1 MSAIQDLSEAWAG
14 HTGLEVETFL
24 KQQIGSAIAAAGGK
38 VGFVEMVGTDL
49 KFYDSEG
56 GTVIAT
62 ISLGG
67 DVYNISIDTSTGQV
81 FYILA
86 DETEK
91 IVTITP
97 STRVSAFGS
106 QESEPFP
113 EGYSYVVAVNTGGGY
128 INRITGEINVGESGS
143 FDIRPFLATGDN
155 YIRIAVTGLT
165 SGQTKTVV
173 LTGTL
178 TTLTMSVNHAW
189 QNVWHEKESYTIT
202 GIRFAG
208 SLIKYLHVALDDVE
222 FDPVPYSAGQSY
234 TTTATTYTIPASAF
248 PASSGNGIHKVT
260 LWMAAQGISTPV
272 STFYIMCAA
281 EDDTTPMVAINNITP
296 MAVNFTSDN
305 IFGYAVYNANEV
317 RFGLSAVLGST
328 TYPVASGISITD
340 RAEGEKYT
348 FAYPLEID
356 TGSNTVT
363 LGTLT
368 AVATPY
374 SGSTSGSSHTVTTAL
389 DNTYSYIATPGALFY
404 LNAATRDNGQANYQ
418 TIINEMGASQ
428 DGNFA
433 AQYSATWNGFSWGN
447 DGWIEEQIPTVGG
460 GTATARALSVP
471 AGSSVTFN
479 GFAPLFH
486 VASYSGF
493 TLEML
498 LKCGHPSDYDEPVF
512 SAFGGGAG
520 LKIYPTKIVV
530 FSSTESDEVY
540 QSVNLSENQI
550 THLTIT
556 FTKNYEGVN
565 GRNLVSI
572 FVNGISN
579 VNFAF
584 SGTFG
589 NGDFTIGQQDTDA
602 YLYKMRVY
610 GSALEPQAVFNN
622 FLNAIIDNVEYNR
635 RATYEKN
642 TILDGDVVD
651 YTACK
656 AAGYNIMVVEMDS
669 DSHQI
674 PSVTNDTVYTGCS
687 LKFEYGQHPEWDVNV
702 VNVDLDGQGTTSK
715 RYFRWNLRAKTNK
728 NTMWYYADGSAEKG
742 KEGYF
747 AGTDYI
753 RVDRITAKKN
763 YASSMQ
769 GHKMGFTGIYNDL
782 FKAVGL
788 SSHLP
793 NEDYRVAVYEFPFVG
808 FRHIKSNDTYEFM
821 GLYTT
826 GPDKGSKVTFG
837 YSSSYGSLLSIE
849 GPNHAPRGTRFLHPW
864 VDVTYDY
871 QDETLRFGGEEGW
884 DCDGIGGGLSSGEQ
898 SDAAAILALYTSEW
912 KPAYDI
918 VYHCSPYIAS
928 IAETGYA
935 SAAAINNDLTA
946 FLGGSTNGI
955 SNQLLNFY
963 DTNYD
968 LWFYRTSTGQ
978 FENLTTVEGNNS
990 HNVKTYL
997 GLAGT
1002 PTTAQIK
1009 AARAAKFKSEMTNY
1023 WDLDQTLFHY
1033 CYCIIFGVTDNFAK
1047 NSYPFKFE
1055 ALASS
1060 NTGNR
1065 WGWREDD
1072 LDTVLMTD
1080 NNGRNT
1086 KSYSVEHGDLND
1098 GVQIFQGGNS
1108 ALWVLIRDN
1117 YQTEIR
1123 DMMLRIVQAAESI
1136 AISLGIQGD
1145 GLHNSLFNLTS
1156 YYCWEQSSR
1165 YFSATLYEKD
1175 KRWSYLEP
1183 WLINPEATYNGVKP
1197 LTQALGDQYQAEKL
1211 WMERRIAYIFSK
1223 YRIGA
1228 FAGDNIGYN
1237 AFVFTLA
1244 QPFTFNVTPAIDLY
1258 PVVSLANSGDRQG
1271 TRTPAGNTVAIT
1283 MDLADGQ
1290 TRNYFHGGDWI
1301 ASLGDLSGMRL
1312 AAVGA
1317 SSNIDFSIV
1326 GSRIQDLK
1334 VGAASGVTFNAT
1346 SLSVKSPTIT
1356 SIDARNT
1363 TTVGNSVD
1371 LMECPRLRSVLFEGS
1386 GATGLLL
1393 PVGAKLTE
1401 VSFPEN
1407 ATRVFMHSLPFLTEE
1422 NLTLP
1427 NLAGISSLYVNN
1439 CPAIN
1444 PLDLVRDILNTT
1456 GNNLQYVTLSWRD
1469 TLVATTAEINAM
1481 FALADK
1487 AGYVDYQTGGS
1498 PTDTNGD
1505 PILEGPISSNEEMS
1519 SVIYAR
1525 IEDTFPR
1532 VQLDFD
1538 LTKVYIDFADP
1549 AVEAIALAN
1558 WDTITDDDRI
1568 TLDEARNVTTVGT
1581 LFRANTNIT
1590 SFDELRFFENITNLQ
1605 NSNGTNNA
1613 AFYNCTNLESVTLPK
1628 TITALGGYVFNNC
1641 TSLKTI
1647 GGTEYIETL
1656 GYSSYG
1662 ITFMGCTSLEEINFP
1677 NLKTFNGTQQFRNCT
1692 GLKRVISLGSVTQ
1705 ISGGNNVGCFM
1716 GCTALEEVNLPS
1728 TVTTIQPYAFYG
1740 CIMLTNVGAPPN
1752 LITIGENAFYQT
1764 GIEELNLSNV
1774 TYIGNSA
1781 FRYSGIKEIDCPK
1794 LQTLGDLAF
1803 GNCESLTTIKDL
1815 GNITIIN
1822 GATNWGTFRQCTALR
1837 SVNLP
1842 NTLQTIGSQAFINC
1856 TGINT
1861 TVTFPES
1868 LRTIDSEA
1876 FSNCPSATFTNFEN
1890 ITSIGSNAF
1899 NYAFS
1904 ANSEAEIYLR
1914 DITSLA
1920 AAAFRDTGIKKV
1932 TIGPNLI
1939 SIPGYGNAGCF
1950 RYQSRTDVQN
1960 TLEEVVIEGNAIR
1973 EIGTECFMFRS
1984 ALTKINLP
1992 TSIAIIGNN
2001 AFNSTS
2007 ITNTINLPNLTSLG
2021 SDAFA
2026 GTKIVKVENLGNI
2039 PTLYDTFYNCSEL
2052 QEVVVP
2058 STVTSVSGGGYT
2070 FTNCT
2075 KLKKIIFQCAAVP
2088 TNSNNFLFN
2097 NTPLLHIEVVPS
2109 LLPQYYKATNWVS
2122 DSYFTLPIGGNE
2134 PNSIVSGVS
2143 FRRVSNSTQ
2152 TYANADY
2159 AVTFCI
2165 EVDPYHTLTFSGG
2178 FVYDGTDG
2186 HEIMI
2191 WLSENYKYVG
2201 YYNTTSNPKTVNI
2214 NNANVKY
2221 IRLTIKNS
2229 ELGNCYVHD
2238 DTDNVYLWRGDEV
2251 DTVYGGG
2258 QIVETWEYDE
2268 HYTSGKAHA
2277 GTGEQNVGG
2286 YGISEYTEVVEGHTL
2301 EFKSGYARNN
2311 FSIVFY
2317 DVNQTAQSYQNW
2329 TGNSM
2334 TCTVPSGAK
2343 YVSAT
2348 VYLAGM
2354 TNHQESITDTTT
2366 GFQLWPTKKIQVVDE

>member
-97 STRVSAFGS
+97 STTVSAFGS

-189 QNVWHEKESYTIT
+189 QNVWHEKESYTVT

-328 TYPVASGISITD
+328 TYPVASGVSITD

-356 TGSNTVT
+356 MGANTVT

-374 SGSTSGSSHTVTTAL
+374 SGSTSGPSHTVTTAL

-418 TIINEMGASQ
+418 TIVNEMGASQ

-433 AQYSATWNGFSWGN
+433 AQYSATWNGFSWGS
-447 DGWIEEQIPTVGG
+447 DGWIEEQIPTING

-486 VASYSGF
+486 VASYSGL

-498 LKCGHPSDYDEPVF
+498 LKCGHPSDYSEPVF

-520 LKIYPTKIVV
+520 LKIFPTKIVV
-530 FSSTESDEVY
+530 FGSTESNEVL
-540 QSVNLSENQI
+540 QSINLSENQI

-589 NGDFTIGQQDTDA
+589 DGDFTIGQQNTDA

-642 TILDGDVVD
+642 TILDGDAVD

-656 AAGYNIMVVEMDS
+656 TAGYNIMVVEMDS

-674 PSVTNDTVYTGCS
+674 PSITNDSSFDGCS
-687 LKFEYGQHPEWDVNV
+687 LRFEYAEHPEWNVSVN
-702 VNVDLDGQGTTSK
+702 NVSLDGQGTTSK
-715 RYFRWNLRAKTNK
+715 KYFRWNLRAKTNK

-747 AGTDYI
+747 AGTNYA

-769 GHKMGFTGIYNDL
+769 GHKMGMTGLYNDL

-788 SSHLP
+788 GSHLP
-793 NEDYRVAVYEFPFVG
+793 DEGYRVAVYELPFVG
-808 FRHIKSNDTYEFM
+808 FRHIKANDTYEFI

-826 GPDKGSKVTFG
+826 GPDKGSNVTFG

-871 QDETLRFGGEEGW
+871 QDETLKFGGEEGW
-884 DCDGIGGGLSSGEQ
+884 DCDGVGGGLSSKEQ

-918 VYHCSPYIAS
+918 VFHCSPYIAS

-935 SAAAINNDLTA
+935 SAAAINNDITA
-946 FLGGSTNGI
+946 FFSGSTNGV
-955 SNQLLNFY
+955 SNQLLSFY

-968 LWFYRTSTGQ
+968 LWFYRTSTGM

-997 GLAGT
+997 GLTGT
-1002 PTTAQIK
+1002 PTTTQIK
-1009 AARAAKFKSEMTNY
+1009 AARAAKFKSEMINY

-1047 NSYPFKFE
+1047 NSYPQKFE
-1055 ALASS
+1055 PLSS
-1060 NTGNR
+1060 TNAGNR

-1072 LDTVLMTD
+1072 LDTVLATD

-1086 KSYSVEHGDLND
+1086 KSYSVEHGDLLD
-1098 GVQIFQGGNS
+1098 GVPIYQGGNS

-1123 DMMLRIVQAAESI
+1123 EMMIRIVQAAASI
-1136 AISLGIQGD
+1136 ATTLGIQGD

-1156 YYCWEQSSR
+1156 HYCWEQSSR

-1175 KRWSYLEP
+1175 RRWSYLEP
-1183 WLINPEATYNGVKP
+1183 WLLNPDVSYNGVKP

-1223 YRIGA
+1223 YSIGA
-1228 FAGDNIGYN
+1228 FTGQDSGYN
-1237 AFVFTLA
+1237 AFMFTLA
-1244 QPFTFNVTPAIDLY
+1244 QPFTFNITPAIDLY
-1258 PVVSLANSGDRQG
+1258 PVISLATSGDRQG
-1271 TRTPAGNTVAIT
+1271 TRTSAGNSVAIT

-1290 TRNYFHGGDWI
+1290 TTNYVHGGDWI
-1301 ASLGDLSGMRL
+1301 ASLGDLSAMRL
-1312 AAVGA
+1312 APRGG
-1317 SSNIDFSIV
+1317 SSDIDFSIV
-1326 GSRIQDLK
+1326 GSRIQNLK

-1401 VSFPEN
+1401 VSFPAN

-1505 PILEGPISSNEEMS
+1505 PILEGPISSSEEMS
-1519 SVIYAR
+1519 SVVYAR

-1558 WDTITDDDRI
+1558 WDTTTDDDVI
-1568 TLDEARNVTTVGT
+1568 TLDEARKVTT
-1581 LFRANTNIT
+1581 LNYKFKANTSIQT
-1590 SFDELRFFENITNLQ
+1590 FDELRFFEGLTIINGTS
-1605 NSNGTNNA
+1605 NSNGDFVNCSNLTSVRLPKTVRTIGNYS
-1613 AFYNCTNLESVTLPK
+1613 FYNCTSLASINLENVTEFRDACFRNTPALAVELNCPNLT
-1628 TITALGGYVFNNC
+1628 TISGSNNFVSSGIVKITSLGNITSIANAMFNGCTSLSTVVFPNSLTNINASAFYGCSALESDIDIPNLTSIGTQAFRNC
-1641 TSLKTI
+1641 TSLKRIVNLGKLVTLTSYENQ
-1647 GGTEYIETL
+1647 GT
-1656 GYSSYG
+1656 
-1662 ITFMGCTSLEEINFP
+1662 FAGCTSLEEVVLPQTVTSIGHNAFLGCTSLSQINLP
-1677 NLKTFNGTQQFRNCT
+1677 D
-1692 GLKRVISLGSVTQ
+1692 GLLSIGISAF
-1705 ISGGNNVGCFM
+1705 GNNG
-1716 GCTALEEVNLPS
+1716 LLS
-1728 TVTTIQPYAFYG
+1728 TTIPNSITTIEKQAFWN
-1740 CIMLTNVGAPPN
+1740 CASLTG
-1752 LITIGENAFYQT
+1752 
-1764 GIEELNLSNV
+1764 ELNLPN
-1774 TYIGNSA
+1774 
-1781 FRYSGIKEIDCPK
+1781 
-1794 LQTLGDLAF
+1794 
-1803 GNCESLTTIKDL
+1803 LTTIGAGAFYNTGITKILSL
-1815 GNITIIN
+1815 GNITVL
-1822 GATNWGTFRQCTALR
+1822 TCYDDQGTFQNCTSLTE
-1837 SVNLP
+1837 VTLP
-1842 NTLQTIGSQAFINC
+1842 VTLTTIQQQAFAGCTSLQTVN
-1856 TGINT
+1856 
-1861 TVTFPES
+1861 FPES
-1868 LRTIDSEA
+1868 ITTIK
-1876 FSNCPSATFTNFEN
+1876 F
-1890 ITSIGSNAF
+1890 NAF
-1899 NYAFS
+1899 
-1904 ANSEAEIYLR
+1904 R
-1914 DITSLA
+1914 
-1920 AAAFRDTGIKKV
+1920 
-1932 TIGPNLI
+1932 
-1939 SIPGYGNAGCF
+1939 
-1950 RYQSRTDVQN
+1950 N
-1960 TLEEVVIEGNAIR
+1960 T
-1973 EIGTECFMFRS
+1973 
-1984 ALTKINLP
+1984 AL
-1992 TSIAIIGNN
+1992 SGE
-2001 AFNSTS
+2001 
-2007 ITNTINLPNLTSLG
+2007 INLPNLTSIERAVFMQTKITRVVSLGQLVTLQG
-2021 SDAFA
+2021 SDMQGVFSNCTSLTNVTLPSTLREIQNYTFANCTSLTTINLPSAITIIKTFAFSSTKITNDINLPNLITLERGA
-2026 GTKIVKVENLGNI
+2026 FNNTKIVRISNLGRI
-2039 PTLYDTFYNCSEL
+2039 TSISGFTFQNCSEL
-2052 QEVVVP
+2052 VEATLP
-2058 STVTSVSGGGYT
+2058 ATLTSISGEYNFYG
-2070 FTNCT
+2070 CT
-2075 KLKKIIFQCAAVP
+2075 KLQKVNMLSTAVP
-2088 TNSNNFLFN
+2088 AMSSNNTFN
-2097 NTPLLHIEVVPS
+2097 SDTVLSEIRVLDS
-2109 LLPQYYKATNWVS
+2109 LLKSYCIATNWKNLATRL
-2122 DSYFTLPIGGNE
+2122 FPTTGND
-2134 PNSIVSGVS
+2134 PNAVIDGVW
-2143 FRRVSNSTQ
+2143 FET
-2152 TYANADY
+2152 NAGMHYTNTATDY
-2159 AVTFCI
+2159 SVTFCI
-2165 EVDPYHTLTFSGG
+2165 EIPDPYHTITYKKGFGQVNMKGTF
-2178 FVYDGTDG
+2178 VC
-2186 HEIMI
+2186 
-2191 WLSENYKYVG
+2191 LNQ
-2201 YYNTTSNPKTVNI
+2201 YNQPVSYFHNNGDVTTINI
-2214 NNANVKY
+2214 NNADVKY
-2221 IRLTIKNS
+2221 VRMSVKTS
-2229 ELGNCYVHD
+2229 ELANCYIHD
-2238 DTDNVYLWRGDEV
+2238 DIDDVYLWRG
-2251 DTVYGGG
+2251 
-2258 QIVETWEYDE
+2258 
-2268 HYTSGKAHA
+2268 S
-2277 GTGEQNVGG
+2277 
-2286 YGISEYTEVVEGHTL
+2286 
-2301 EFKSGYARNN
+2301 
-2311 FSIVFY
+2311 
-2317 DVNQTAQSYQNW
+2317 DV
-2329 TGNSM
+2329 
-2334 TCTVPSGAK
+2334 
-2343 YVSAT
+2343 
-2348 VYLAGM
+2348 
-2354 TNHQESITDTTT
+2354 TT
-2366 GFQLWPTKKIQVVDE
+2366 IYE

>member
-38 VGFVEMVGTDL
+38 VGFVEMMGTDL

-67 DVYNISIDTSTGQV
+67 DVYNISINTSTGQV

-97 STRVSAFGS
+97 STTVSAFGS

-328 TYPVASGISITD
+328 TYPVASGVSITD

-356 TGSNTVT
+356 TGANTVT

-374 SGSTSGSSHTVTTAL
+374 SGSTSGPSHTVTTAL

-418 TIINEMGASQ
+418 TIVNEMGASQ

-447 DGWIEEQIPTVGG
+447 DGWIEEQIPTING

-486 VASYSGF
+486 VASYSGL

-498 LKCGHPSDYDEPVF
+498 LKCGHPSDYSEPVF

-520 LKIYPTKIVV
+520 LKIFPTKIVV
-530 FSSTESDEVY
+530 FGSTESNEVL
-540 QSVNLSENQI
+540 QSINLSENQI

-589 NGDFTIGQQDTDA
+589 DGDFTIGQQNTDA

-635 RATYEKN
+635 RTTYEKN
-642 TILDGDVVD
+642 TILDGDAVD

-656 AAGYNIMVVEMDS
+656 TAGYNIMVVEMDS
-669 DSHQI
+669 DSHPI
-674 PSVTNDTVYTGCS
+674 PSFTNQASYDGCS
-687 LKFEYGQHPEWDVNV
+687 LRFEYAQHPEWNVSVN
-702 VNVDLDGQGTTSK
+702 NISLDGQGTTSK
-715 RYFRWNLRAKTNK
+715 LYFRWNLRAKTNK

-747 AGTDYI
+747 AGTDYA

-769 GHKMGFTGIYNDL
+769 GHKMGMTGLYNDL

-788 SSHLP
+788 GSHLP
-793 NEDYRVAVYEFPFVG
+793 DEGYRVAVYELPFVG
-808 FRHIKSNDTYEFM
+808 FRHIKANDTYEFI

-871 QDETLRFGGEEGW
+871 QDETLKFGGEEGW
-884 DCDGIGGGLSSGEQ
+884 DCDGIGGGLSSDEQ

-946 FLGGSTNGI
+946 FLSGSTNGV
-955 SNQLLNFY
+955 SNQLLSFY

-978 FENLTTVEGNNS
+978 YENLTTVEGNNS

-997 GLAGT
+997 GLTGN

-1009 AARAAKFKSEMTNY
+1009 SARAAKFKSEMTNC

-1055 ALASS
+1055 PLSS
-1060 NTGNR
+1060 TNAGNR

-1086 KSYSVEHGDLND
+1086 KSYSVEHGDLLD
-1098 GVQIFQGGNS
+1098 GVEIYQGGNS

-1123 DMMLRIVQAAESI
+1123 EMMIRVAQAAASI
-1136 AISLGIQGD
+1136 ATTLGIQGD

-1175 KRWSYLEP
+1175 RRWSYLEP
-1183 WLINPEATYNGVKP
+1183 WLISAGAVYNNVPP

-1211 WMERRIAYIFSK
+1211 WMEKRIAYIFSK

-1228 FAGDNIGYN
+1228 FAGDNAGYN
-1237 AFVFTLA
+1237 AFAFTLA
-1244 QPFTFNVTPAIDLY
+1244 QPFTFNITPAIDLY

-1271 TRTPAGNTVAIT
+1271 TRTSAGNSVAIT

-1290 TRNYFHGGDWI
+1290 TTNYVHGGDWI
-1301 ASLGDLSGMRL
+1301 ASLGDLSAMRL
-1312 AAVGA
+1312 SPRGG
-1317 SSNIDFSIV
+1317 SSDIAFSIE
-1326 GSRIQDLK
+1326 GSRIQNLK

-1401 VSFPEN
+1401 VSFPAN

-1558 WDTITDDDRI
+1558 WDTITDDDVI
-1568 TLDEARNVTTVGT
+1568 TLDEARRVTSIGT

-1590 SFDELRFFENITNLQ
+1590 SFDELRFFEGLTSIYGVSAST
-1605 NSNGTNNA
+1605 G
-1613 AFYNCTNLESVTLPK
+1613 AFTNCTNLKSITLPK
-1628 TITALGGYVFNNC
+1628 TVTFLGNMAFNGCISLESINLENIVEMKENAMRYTASLHIELNLPNLESFNGSGGSGCFFSESGIVKIVSLGKITQIPDGPGDTNGCFSKC
-1641 TSLKTI
+1641 TSLTDVVLPDTLTSIGSYAFDGDINLVNINIPDNVTEIRRRAFYKVPADLQLPKSITTI
-1647 GGTEYIETL
+1647 RTIAFAYC
-1656 GYSSYG
+1656 SG
-1662 ITFMGCTSLEEINFP
+1662 ITSEINLP
-1677 NLKTFNGTQQFRNCT
+1677 NLLT
-1692 GLKRVISLGSVTQ
+1692 
-1705 ISGGNNVGCFM
+1705 
-1716 GCTALEEVNLPS
+1716 LEQS
-1728 TVTTIQPYAFYG
+1728 AFYG
-1740 CIMLTNVGAPPN
+1740 SS
-1752 LITIGENAFYQT
+1752 
-1764 GIEELNLSNV
+1764 IE
-1774 TYIGNSA
+1774 
-1781 FRYSGIKEIDCPK
+1781 K
-1794 LQTLGDLAF
+1794 
-1803 GNCESLTTIKDL
+1803 IKDL
-1815 GNITIIN
+1815 GKITIIN
-1822 GATNWGTFRQCTALR
+1822 GANNNGAFAQCTSLKE
-1837 SVNLP
+1837 VILP
-1842 NTLQTIGSQAFINC
+1842 NTLQTIGEQAFLNC

-1861 TVTFPES
+1861 TIAFPES
-1868 LRTIDSEA
+1868 LRTISASA
-1876 FSNCPSATFTNFEN
+1876 FSECYSANFTGFEN
-1890 ITSIGSNAF
+1890 ITRIDAYAFENAF
-1899 NYAFS
+1899 ALDS
-1904 ANSEAEIYLR
+1904 GAEIYLR

-1920 AAAFRDTGIKKV
+1920 VGAFRDAGIKKV
-1932 TIGPNLI
+1932 TIGSNLI
-1939 SIPGYGNAGCF
+1939 AINGGGNAGCF
-1950 RYQSRTDVQN
+1950 RKYRRSGAEN
-1960 TLEEVVIEGNAIR
+1960 TLEEVVIEGNSLA
-1973 EIGTECFMFRS
+1973 EIGQECFMDRT
-1984 ALTKINLP
+1984 ALTSINLP
-1992 TSIAIIGNN
+1992 SSISVIGGQ
-2001 AFNSTS
+2001 AFNGTG
-2007 ITNTINLPNLTSLG
+2007 ITNVINLPNLTSLG
-2021 SDAFA
+2021 AGAFA
-2026 GTKIVKVENLGNI
+2026 YTKITKVENLGRI
-2039 PTLYDTFYNCSEL
+2039 PTLSDTFRECSEL
-2052 QEVVVP
+2052 KEVIVP
-2058 STVTSVSGGGYT
+2058 STVTSVSGGGFT
-2070 FTNCT
+2070 FTSCT
-2075 KLKKIIFQCAAVP
+2075 KLEKIIFQCASVP
-2088 TNSNNFLFN
+2088 TNSNNSMFN

-2109 LLPQYYKATNWVS
+2109 LLVQYYKATNWVN
-2122 DSYFTLPIGGNE
+2122 DSFFTFPIGGNE
-2134 PNSIVSGVS
+2134 PNSIVKGVS
-2143 FRRVSNSTQ
+2143 FRKPGNIAQ
-2152 TYANADY
+2152 TYVNEDY
-2159 AVTFCI
+2159 SVTFCI
-2165 EVDPYHTLTFSGG
+2165 EVNPYHTITYSGG
-2178 FVYDGTDG
+2178 FVYNGSDGNEMMTC
-2186 HEIMI
+2186 
-2191 WLSENYKYVG
+2191 LNQNYHYVT
-2201 YYNTTSNPKTVNI
+2201 YYNALANPRTINI

-2221 IRLTIKNS
+2221 VRLTIKNS
-2229 ELGNCYVHD
+2229 ELANCYIHD
-2238 DTDNVYLWRGDEV
+2238 DTDDVYLWRG
-2251 DTVYGGG
+2251 
-2258 QIVETWEYDE
+2258 
-2268 HYTSGKAHA
+2268 S
-2277 GTGEQNVGG
+2277 
-2286 YGISEYTEVVEGHTL
+2286 
-2301 EFKSGYARNN
+2301 
-2311 FSIVFY
+2311 
-2317 DVNQTAQSYQNW
+2317 DV
-2329 TGNSM
+2329 
-2334 TCTVPSGAK
+2334 
-2343 YVSAT
+2343 
-2348 VYLAGM
+2348 
-2354 TNHQESITDTTT
+2354 TT
-2366 GFQLWPTKKIQVVDE
+2366 IYE

>member
-97 STRVSAFGS
+97 STTVSAFGS

-328 TYPVASGISITD
+328 TYPVASGVSITD

-356 TGSNTVT
+356 TGANTVT

-374 SGSTSGSSHTVTTAL
+374 SGSTLGSSHTVTTAL

-418 TIINEMGASQ
+418 TIVNEMGASQ

-447 DGWIEEQIPTVGG
+447 DGWIEEQIPTING

-486 VASYSGF
+486 VASYSGL

-498 LKCGHPSDYDEPVF
+498 LKCGHPSDYSEPVF

-520 LKIYPTKIVV
+520 LKIFPTKIVV
-530 FSSTESDEVY
+530 FGSTESNEVL
-540 QSVNLSENQI
+540 QSINLSENQI

-589 NGDFTIGQQDTDA
+589 DGDFTIGQQNTDA

-642 TILDGDVVD
+642 TILDGDAVD

-656 AAGYNIMVVEMDS
+656 TAGYNIMVVEMDS
-669 DSHQI
+669 DSHPI
-674 PSVTNDTVYTGCS
+674 PSFTNQASYDGCS
-687 LKFEYGQHPEWDVNV
+687 LRFEYAQHPEWNVSVN
-702 VNVDLDGQGTTSK
+702 NISLDGQGTTSK
-715 RYFRWNLRAKTNK
+715 LYFRWNLRAKTNK

-747 AGTDYI
+747 AGTDYA

-769 GHKMGFTGIYNDL
+769 GHKMGMTGLYNDL

-793 NEDYRVAVYEFPFVG
+793 DEGYRVAVYEFPFVG
-808 FRHIKSNDTYEFM
+808 FRHIKANDTYEFI

-871 QDETLRFGGEEGW
+871 QDETLKFGGEEGW
-884 DCDGIGGGLSSGEQ
+884 DCDGIGGGLSSDEQ
-898 SDAAAILALYTSEW
+898 SDAAAILAIYTSEW

-946 FLGGSTNGI
+946 FLSGSTNGV
-955 SNQLLNFY
+955 SNQLLSFY

-978 FENLTTVEGNNS
+978 YENLTTVEGNNS

-997 GLAGT
+997 GLTGN

-1009 AARAAKFKSEMTNY
+1009 SARAAKFKSEMTNC

-1047 NSYPFKFE
+1047 NSYPQKFE
-1055 ALASS
+1055 PLSS
-1060 NTGNR
+1060 TNAGNR

-1072 LDTVLMTD
+1072 LDTVLATD

-1086 KSYSVEHGDLND
+1086 KSYSVEHGDLLD
-1098 GVQIFQGGNS
+1098 GVEIYQGGNS
-1108 ALWVLIRDN
+1108 ALWVMIRDN

-1123 DMMLRIVQAAESI
+1123 EMMIRVAQAAASI
-1136 AISLGIQGD
+1136 ATTLGIQGD

-1175 KRWSYLEP
+1175 RRWSYLEP
-1183 WLINPEATYNGVKP
+1183 WLISAGAVYNNVPP

-1228 FAGDNIGYN
+1228 FAGDNAGYN
-1237 AFVFTLA
+1237 AFAFTLA
-1244 QPFTFNVTPAIDLY
+1244 QPFTFNITPAIDLY

-1271 TRTPAGNTVAIT
+1271 TRTSAGNSVAIT

-1290 TRNYFHGGDWI
+1290 TTNYVHGGDWI
-1301 ASLGDLSGMRL
+1301 ASLGDLSAMRL
-1312 AAVGA
+1312 SPRGG
-1317 SSNIDFSIV
+1317 SSDIAFSIE
-1326 GSRIQDLK
+1326 GSRIQNLK

-1401 VSFPEN
+1401 VSFPAN

-1519 SVIYAR
+1519 SVTYAK

-1558 WDTITDDDRI
+1558 WDTTTDDDVI
-1568 TLDEARNVTTVGT
+1568 TLDEARKVTTIGT
-1581 LFRANTNIT
+1581 LFRAKTNIT
-1590 SFDELRFFENITNLQ
+1590 SFDEFRFFTGVTFIPGGNT
-1605 NSNGTNNA
+1605 SA
-1613 AFYNCTNLESVTLPK
+1613 SAFYNSTNLTSIHIPKSVV
-1628 TITALGGYVFNNC
+1628 TIQSDSFVNC
-1641 TSLKTI
+1641 TGLVYLKGAENVSTIQNNAFNGCSSLKEINFPALTSLQGYRHFQNNTSLQRI
-1647 GGTEYIETL
+1647 ISL
-1656 GYSSYG
+1656 GS
-1662 ITFMGCTSLEEINFP
+1662 ITGLPDNTWDSGSFMGCTSLTDV
-1677 NLKTFNGTQQFRNCT
+1677 NLPTTLTNLGSGTFRNCT
-1692 GLKRVISLGSVTQ
+1692 SLMSITIPDGVTRIGHGCFTSCTKLTDVNIPTSVTSLGNDAFSY
-1705 ISGGNNVGCFM
+1705 
-1716 GCTALEEVNLPS
+1716 TAINREVNLPNLTS
-1728 TVTTIQPYAFYG
+1728 TGYCTFKQTSVTKIVSLGKLVTLTGGNNLG
-1740 CIMLTNVGAPPN
+1740 CFQGCT
-1752 LITIGENAFYQT
+1752 
-1764 GIEELNLSNV
+1764 
-1774 TYIGNSA
+1774 
-1781 FRYSGIKEIDCPK
+1781 
-1794 LQTLGDLAF
+1794 
-1803 GNCESLTTIKDL
+1803 SLTE
-1815 GNITIIN
+1815 
-1822 GATNWGTFRQCTALR
+1822 
-1837 SVNLP
+1837 VNLP
-1842 NTLQTIGSQAFINC
+1842 NTLQTIGAQSFKEC

-1861 TVTFPES
+1861 TVSLPDS
-1868 LRTIDSEA
+1868 LRTIEDSA
-1876 FSNCPSATFTNFEN
+1876 FYNCNQALFVGFEN
-1890 ITSIGSNAF
+1890 VTSIHNNAF
-1899 NYAFS
+1899 YYAFS
-1904 ANSEAEIYLR
+1904 PESNAEIYLR
-1914 DITSLA
+1914 DITTLA
-1920 AAAFRDTGIKKV
+1920 TNAFKDTCIKKV
-1932 TIGPNLI
+1932 TIGPNLVTI
-1939 SIPGYGNAGCF
+1939 TGGGNAGCF
-1950 RYQSRTDVQN
+1950 RQQYREAAKT
-1960 TLEEVVIEGNAIR
+1960 TLEEVVIEGNSLR
-1973 EIGTECFMFRS
+1973 EIGGEAFMRRAS
-1984 ALTKINLP
+1984 LTKINLP
-1992 TSIAIIGNN
+1992 TSISIIGNN
-2001 AFNSTS
+2001 ALQETG
-2007 ITNTINLPNLTSLG
+2007 ITNIINLPNLTSLG
-2021 SDAFA
+2021 SQAFA
-2026 GTKIVKVENLGNI
+2026 WSKITKVENLGRITTLNVAFRGCSNLTEVTLPSTLTSI
-2039 PTLYDTFYNCSEL
+2039 TGAYNFGDCSSLQKLVLQSNSVLTLSDPGIFNSASLVKVHVPPTLL
-2052 QEVVVP
+2052 
-2058 STVTSVSGGGYT
+2058 
-2070 FTNCT
+2070 
-2075 KLKKIIFQCAAVP
+2075 A
-2088 TNSNNFLFN
+2088 
-2097 NTPLLHIEVVPS
+2097 
-2109 LLPQYYKATNWVS
+2109 QYYKATNWVQYA
-2122 DSYFTLPIGGNE
+2122 YFIFPSGINE
-2134 PNSIVSGVS
+2134 PNSIVKGVS
-2143 FRRVSNSTQ
+2143 FRKPGNIVQ
-2152 TYANADY
+2152 TYVNEDY
-2159 AVTFCI
+2159 SVTFCI
-2165 EVDPYHTLTFSGG
+2165 EVDPYHTITYSGG

-2186 HEIMI
+2186 NEMMTC
-2191 WLSENYKYVG
+2191 LNQNYHYVT
-2201 YYNTTSNPKTVNI
+2201 YYNALANPRTINI

-2221 IRLTIKNS
+2221 VRLTIKNS
-2229 ELGNCYVHD
+2229 ELANCYIHD
-2238 DTDNVYLWRGDEV
+2238 DTDDVYLWRG
-2251 DTVYGGG
+2251 
-2258 QIVETWEYDE
+2258 
-2268 HYTSGKAHA
+2268 S
-2277 GTGEQNVGG
+2277 
-2286 YGISEYTEVVEGHTL
+2286 
-2301 EFKSGYARNN
+2301 
-2311 FSIVFY
+2311 
-2317 DVNQTAQSYQNW
+2317 DV
-2329 TGNSM
+2329 
-2334 TCTVPSGAK
+2334 
-2343 YVSAT
+2343 
-2348 VYLAGM
+2348 
-2354 TNHQESITDTTT
+2354 TT
-2366 GFQLWPTKKIQVVDE
+2366 IYE